1 MSGRSW
7 IYRRPPTRG
16 GLRDICGYI
25 GVMETQYKSIC
36 RPVEV
41 KEARED
47 GVLTIRGYALAFGNV
62 DSWGDIIAPNACDE
76 FLASENADRLK
87 FCNQHNMQE
96 VVGVITAK
104 GIDETGM
111 WFEADVLP
119 TTLGKDLQILLRA
132 GALNEFSI
140 GYWADRYH
148 YEKVDGYKGEVRVLD
163 AITIIEVSPVTRA
176 ANPRAVITDMKAE
189 EIVENET
196 PAEDNEITPNK
207 EILMDEMKN
216 QLKTIEQ
223 KAAAAE
229 KKAADLAAAL
239 EAKETEL
246 KTAQENINN
255 LDASVKSQENAIAD
269 LRKMITEQPKTF
281 RKAMREAL
289 DGVKGEIETF
299 IKDGKGSYV
308 MEFKVASPD
317 GAAFGSVADNNVHAL
332 PILGNAFLLAFRNVN
347 VNGNKLAW
355 IEATAS
361 KNVGYVAELAASS
374 KTDVTFVEKTR
385 AMAKVATYMEISSDV
400 EAWYEMLYD
409 FCVAEGQRIILKDID
424 AKVWA
429 GAGADGTKPKEIYG
443 IKGAATAFSALG
455 TYTNPNAGDVLLDS
469 IAQVQKAGFRADVAI
484 VSYKTLASLK
494 GVKDTT
500 GNYLYNQLTGMFGQV
515 QVFPS
520 DQLSDTEMLV
530 ADSYCA
536 EIAFAPLYELE
547 FSRQAS
553 TDSWRVDLRRHVQVK
568 VPTPKKGGI
577 VYTSAIATAITAI
590 KAS

>member
-1 MSGRSW
+1 MDIPNTSRVCVIARHLR
-7 IYRRPPTRG
+7 IYG
-16 GLRDICGYI
+16 EH
-25 GVMETQYKSIC
+25 METQYKSIS
-36 RPVEV
+36 RPIEV

-47 GVLTIRGYALAFGNV
+47 GVLSIRGYALAFGNI
-62 DSWGDIIAPNACDE
+62 DSWGDIIMPNACDE
-76 FLASENADRLK
+76 FLASKEADRIRL
-87 FCNQHNMQE
+87 CYQHNTQQ
-96 VVGVITAK
+96 VIGVITDK
-104 GIDETGM
+104 GVDDVGM
-111 WFEADVLP
+111 WFEAEILP
-119 TTLGKDLQILLRA
+119 TTLGKDVQTLLRA
-132 GALNEFSI
+132 GALDEFSI

-148 YEKVDGYKGEVRVLD
+148 YEKREGYDYNIRVLD

-189 EIVENET
+189 EST
-196 PAEDNEITPNK
+196 PAAEEEITPK
-207 EILMDEMKN
+207 KDIETMEEMKN
-216 QLKTIEQ
+216 QLNTIEQ

-229 KKAADLAAAL
+229 KKATDLAAAL

-269 LRKMITEQPKTF
+269 LRKMIQEQPKTF

-317 GAAFGSVADNNVHAL
+317 GAAFGSVNDNNVHAL

-347 VNGNKLAW
+347 VNSNKLAW
-355 IEATAS
+355 VEATNS
-361 KNVGYVAELAASS
+361 KNVGYVAELAAAA
-374 KTDVTFVEKTR
+374 KTDITFVEKTR
-385 AMAKVATYMEISSDV
+385 AMAKVATYMEISSEV
-400 EAWYEMLYD
+400 EGWYEMLYD

-429 GAGADGTKPKEIYG
+429 GAGADGSKPKEIYG
-443 IKGAATAFSALG
+443 IKNNCTAFSKCG
-455 TYTNPNAGDVLLDS
+455 TYTNPTIGDVLLDS

-484 VSYKTLASLK
+484 VSYANLAALK

-515 QVFPS
+515 TLYPS
-520 DQLSDTEMLV
+520 DQLNDTEMLV

-536 EIAFAPLYELE
+536 EVAFAPLYELE

-568 VPTPKKGGI
+568 TPAPKKGGI
-577 VYTSAIATAITAI
+577 IYTASIANAITAI
-590 KAS
+590 TKA

>member
-1 MSGRSW
+1 
-7 IYRRPPTRG
+7 
-16 GLRDICGYI
+16 
-25 GVMETQYKSIC
+25 METQYKSIS
-36 RPVEV
+36 RPIEV

-47 GVLTIRGYALAFGNV
+47 GVLSIRGYALAFGNV
-62 DSWGDIIAPNACDE
+62 DSWGDIIAPGACDD
-76 FLASENADRLK
+76 FLASEDAARMKL
-87 FCNQHNMQE
+87 CYQHDTRE
-96 VVGVITAK
+96 VIGVITAK
-104 GIDETGM
+104 GVDDVGM

-119 TTLGKDLQILLRA
+119 TTTGKDVQTLLRA
-132 GALNEFSI
+132 GALDEFSI
-140 GYWADRYH
+140 GYWADKYH
-148 YEKVDGYKGEVRVLD
+148 YEKVDGYKDTIRVLD

-189 EIVENET
+189 DNT
-196 PAEDNEITPNK
+196 PAEENEITPNK

-216 QLKTIEQ
+216 QLNTIEQ

-229 KKAADLAAAL
+229 KKAAELAAAL
-239 EAKETEL
+239 EEKETEL

-255 LDASVKSQENAIAD
+255 LDVSVKSQENAIAD

-317 GAAFGSVADNNVHAL
+317 GGAFGSVADNNVHAL

-355 IEATAS
+355 IEATDA

-409 FCVAEGQRIILKDID
+409 FCVAEGQRIILKYADEQ
-424 AKVWA
+424 AWK
-429 GAGADGTKPKEIYG
+429 GAGADGSKPKEIYG
-443 IKGAATAFSALG
+443 IKNAATAFSALG

-494 GVKDTT
+494 GVKDTA

-547 FSRQAS
+547 FSRQAT

-577 VYTSAIATAITAI
+577 VYTAAIATAITAI